1 MLPWLPFFQNFHKM
15 PALKIA
21 HNVHAEAGKATYRID
36 LPKSHRLMESLFEQY
51 NESQVVTS
59 QKIKMPH
66 IFLAKELV
74 RLYARK
80 FSLWQFG
87 GDRKIEKAQDMPLLN
102 INNPFL
108 GDITGRTDRSIRNYR
123 KVLQRAGFFLP
134 LKEDANGKP
143 VYEIHHGRQ
152 ADFEV
157 AINPDFLW
165 TEVVKTKVRFRISNL
180 KKSTETTAL
189 KVASRKIFPPT
200 SASTKQEPQELVGG
214 KTCGLAEKSAPEPPE
229 RQEPRCGE
237 PIGSIA
243 DGQEPGSRNE
253 PRRSGPAKQET
264 GTEVPV
270 GGEDIDLERARAL
283 RKHAKVLLNSARA
296 WLYPG
301 EAWSKDYR
309 RTILITIGKL
319 YGTAPADLF
328 PKISGVYWE
337 RMKLAQ
343 LYWHREHGELP
354 EPHTF
359 FDPGNPNG
367 FIRTKGW
374 IDQPEKYP
382 PPKRKTYRKPGQR
395 RANGRRGQGIATL
408 GDIL

>member
-1 MLPWLPFFQNFHKM
+1 
-15 PALKIA
+15 
-21 HNVHAEAGKATYRID
+21 
-36 LPKSHRLMESLFEQY
+36 MESLFEQY

-87 GDRKIEKAQDMPLLN
+87 GDRKVEKAQDMPLLN

-165 TEVVKTKVRFRISNL
+165 TEVAKTKVRFRISNS

-253 PRRSGPAKQET
+253 PRRFGPAKQET
-264 GTEVPV
+264 GTEVPA
-270 GGEDIDLERARAL
+270 GGEDIDLERAWAL
-283 RKHAKVLLNSARA
+283 RKHAKVLLNSART

-301 EAWSKDYR
+301 EPFKPEDREEIIQKIVVLFGRAPED
-309 RTILITIGKL
+309 KL
-319 YGTAPADLF
+319 L
-328 PKISGVYWE
+328 KIFQTYTQ
-337 RMKLAQ
+337 RLKLAQ
-343 LYWHREHGELP
+343 LYWHSEIGPLP
-354 EPHTF
+354 EAATF
-359 FDPGNPNG
+359 FDPSAPVEN
-367 FIRTKGW
+367 FTKTREW
-374 IDQPEKYP
+374 WADADRYPLPE
-382 PPKRKTYRKPGQR
+382 RRTYRIQSKSR
-395 RANGRRGQGIATL
+395 YSGRSPDKDASRL
-408 GDIL
+408 GDVLNY